1 MKIFLDTSDV
11 DIIRKHCETGLIDG
25 VTTNPTLM
33 MQAGRNPVKVI
44 SDISSLFES
53 DVSISAEVVADRAE
67 EMITQA
73 KQYYSINDNIT
84 IKVPCTYEGLKA
96 CRVLST
102 KDINVNVT
110 LIFSLNQSILAA
122 KSGATYISPFIGRC
136 EDNKI
141 NGIELISSIK
151 KVFKSNNQYY
161 QYPHPKHIS
170 TKILAASIR
179 NINHVNES
187 FKAGAD
193 IVTLPPKIFEE
204 MYKHSLT
211 DQGLEQFDKDW
222 KKLNS

>member
-33 MQAGRNPVKVI
+33 MQAGKNPVKVI

-53 DVSISAEVVADRAE
+53 DASISAEVVADSAE

-73 KQYYSINDNIT
+73 EQYYSINDNIT
-84 IKVPCTYEGLKA
+84 IKVPCNYEGLKA
-96 CRVLST
+96 CRVLSS

-136 EDNKI
+136 EDNNI

-151 KVFKSNNQYY
+151 KVFKSNN
-161 QYPHPKHIS
+161 IS
-170 TKILAASIR
+170 TDILAASIR
-179 NINHVNES
+179 NIDHINES

-193 IVTLPPKIFEE
+193 IVTLPPKVFEE

-222 KKLNS
+222 KKLNK